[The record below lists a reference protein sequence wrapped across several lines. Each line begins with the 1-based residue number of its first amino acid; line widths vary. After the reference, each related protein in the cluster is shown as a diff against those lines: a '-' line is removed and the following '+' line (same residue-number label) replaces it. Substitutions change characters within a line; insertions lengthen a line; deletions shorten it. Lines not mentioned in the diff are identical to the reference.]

1 MRRSVPLVRRG
12 THACVA
18 SLLACVGSPGLMVSG
33 TAATALGVS
42 SASAQQASTVF
53 SVGRVEVVYGRGS
66 AESVPAAELLNTRA
80 AFGRRGDGVLTAA
93 GGDRGVTE
101 LRLGDLGPRVE
112 RFDSDGI
119 RAMLN
124 AVRDEFVSRTGRFAY
139 VVPDQSDLVLR
150 GNGEDNRSG
159 STDLKI
165 VVFASSRQAPAPVSA
180 PAPAPADVP
189 ADAAPAS
196 PASQPATRPAQQP
209 KPQAA
214 PAREPAQQQAQQP
227 AQQTAPRQTQRAT
240 EETRGTMRPASAQP
254 ETQPVE
260 QPVVQPDAA
269 ASESAD
275 PVPAAQP
282 APAFRAVA
290 LSRDVVAPSD
300 VAVSDITPDEEQDGE
315 PIRLTGFEFE
325 YAREHPGLP
334 AAETLGDVTAR
345 LVRVSGGWVARE
357 GEGSLV
363 RLGDLGAQGG
373 ATLYE
378 SALKEAM
385 RSVVLWF
392 GERSV
397 VGVLVTPDP
406 ARGML
411 LDQDL
416 IIDFRQDVDNPTTAI
431 PVRVY
436 VPRVTSVSSIAS
448 GDRIKTED
456 RLNSD
461 KHSRVRSGSPLQPY
475 TGEGRRRDLIDFSA
489 LNAYAFAKSRHP
501 GRQVDVAIA
510 NASDPNA
517 VDEETGE
524 NPTLGDAEVQYLVQ
538 EVKPWTIYFQ
548 LSNTGTE
555 ETDEWRERFGLVHNQ
570 LFGFDDIFSLDY
582 ITSNFRES
590 HAVIGSYDFPL
601 SVDGRLRMNVNGEW
615 TKYKASEVGVADEE
629 FSGESFAIGSE
640 LVYNFAQQDDLFW
653 DVYAGGK
660 YRDIEVINETADL
673 IGDEE
678 VFVAEAGVR
687 AELDRPEMNLSAQAA
702 LSWSINELTGADATA
717 LEALG
722 RPDVDKEWTVFLAS
736 LEYSFYLDALNAT
749 PGEPSALVHEV
760 ATRFSGQFAFDGRLI
775 PNYEAIGGGL
785 YSARGYDE
793 SVVAGDDAFFGTVEY
808 RFHLPRALPSSDESA
823 SVFGQPFRVVRD
835 GAGAPPDWDLMLKA
849 FLDFGRVTVNERQV
863 FEKNETLLSTG
874 LGAELVIANNVSF
887 RTDWGIVLDEVGSNS
902 PDPIEVGDQR
912 WHFVLTVLY

>member
-1 MRRSVPLVRRG
+1 MRRSVPVIGRG
-12 THACVA
+12 TCACVA
-18 SLLACVGSPGLMVSG
+18 SLLGCVGTPGLAVPGMVAL
-33 TAATALGVS
+33 AAGAS
-42 SASAQQASTVF
+42 SASARQGGTVF

-66 AESVPAAELLNTRA
+66 SESVPASALLDARA
-80 AFGRRGDGVLTAA
+80 SLSRLGDGTLSAA
-93 GGDRGVTE
+93 DPDRGVTT
-101 LRLGDLGPRVE
+101 LRLGDLGGSGVE
-112 RFDSDGI
+112 RFDSDGV
-119 RAMLN
+119 RALLN

-139 VVPDQSDLVLR
+139 VVPDQSDIVLR
-150 GNGEDNRSG
+150 GNGEDHRAG
-159 STDLKI
+159 STDLRV
-165 VVFASSRQAPAPVSA
+165 VVFASSRQAPVAMATPAAPSPAADTAPVRE
-180 PAPAPADVP
+180 
-189 ADAAPAS
+189 
-196 PASQPATRPAQQP
+196 RPT
-209 KPQAA
+209 
-214 PAREPAQQQAQQP
+214 QQP
-227 AQQTAPRQTQRAT
+227 ARQ
-240 EETRGTMRPASAQP
+240 PASARSSGSESGSVGSP
-254 ETQPVE
+254 TAPAAAEPVTRPSE
-260 QPVVQPDAA
+260 PTDAATEPVVVADTQAGDAVVEHA
-269 ASESAD
+269 EAKDSE
-275 PVPAAQP
+275 PART
-282 APAFRAVA
+282 APAFRAKA
-290 LSRDVVAPSD
+290 QSREVVEPSA
-300 VAVSDITPDEEQDGE
+300 VPVSDTVPDEDADGE
-315 PIRLTGFEFE
+315 PISMTGFEFA

-334 AAETLGDVTAR
+334 AADSLGEVTAR
-345 LVRVSGGWVARE
+345 LVRTSGGWIARE

-363 RLGDLGAQGG
+363 RLGDLGAGGG

-378 SALKEAM
+378 SALNEAM
-385 RSVVLWF
+385 RSVVRWF

-397 VGVLVTPDP
+397 VGVLVTPDQ

-411 LDQDL
+411 LDQGL
-416 IIDFRQDVDNPTTAI
+416 LIDFREDMDNPTTAI

-436 VPRVTSVSSIAS
+436 VPRVTNVTSIAS
-448 GDRIKTED
+448 GDRIGTED

-461 KHSRVRSGSPLQPY
+461 KHSRIRAGSPLQPY
-475 TGEGRRRDLIDFSA
+475 SGSGNRRDLIDFSA

-601 SVDGRLRMNVNGEW
+601 SVDGRLRMNINGEW

-640 LVYNFAQQDDLFW
+640 LVYNFAQQNDLFW
-653 DVYAGGK
+653 DAYAGGK

-673 IGDEE
+673 IGEEE

-687 AELDRPEMNLSAQAA
+687 AELSRPEMNLAAQAGI
-702 LSWSINELTGADATA
+702 SWSINELTGADATS
-717 LEALG
+717 LESLG
-722 RPDVDKEWTVFLAS
+722 RPDVDKEWGVFLAS
-736 LEYSFYLDALNAT
+736 LEYSFYLDALNAA
-749 PGEPSALVHEV
+749 PGEPAALVHEL

-793 SVVAGDDAFFGTVEY
+793 SVVAGDDAFFGSVEY
-808 RFHLPRALPSSDESA
+808 RFHLPRALPSSNESA

-835 GAGAPPDWDLMLKA
+835 GAGAPPDWDLILKT
-849 FLDFGRVTVNERQV
+849 FLDFGRVTVNDRQV

-874 LGAELVIANNVSF
+874 IGAELVIANNVSF